1 MPKPGLGQEEHSA
14 RQPLVPE
21 PCDERCP
28 LPQSHAACLEG
39 QCLSTPTTL
48 TLAAC
53 SSWLVVRGGYRTAGA
68 QLMVSWARNFIK
80 LLSTALQ
87 MAEPVLWHHTD
98 NCLTRSLLSQHLG
111 EGVRG
116 SPEQVL
122 AKVFC
127 VRGHQAVHRRE
138 PMVTG

>member
-1 MPKPGLGQEEHSA
+1 MSGVLYHS
-14 RQPLVPE
+14 
-21 PCDERCP
+21 
-28 LPQSHAACLEG
+28 H
-39 QCLSTPTTL
+39 TL
-48 TLAAC
+48 RVWRVSAYLLLQLAAC

-68 QLMVSWARNFIK
+68 QLMVSWARIFIK

-98 NCLTRSLLSQHLG
+98 NSLTRSLLRQHLG

-127 VRGHQAVHRRE
+127 VRGHQAVLRRE

>member
-1 MPKPGLGQEEHSA
+1 MPKPRLGQEEHSA

-21 PCDERCP
+21 PCDGRSP
-28 LPQSHAACLEG
+28 LPHSHAACLEG
-39 QCLSTPTTL
+39 QCLSTRTSL
-48 TLAAC
+48 KLAAC
-53 SSWLVVRGGYRTAGA
+53 SNRLVVGWLQDGGCTADG
-68 QLMVSWARNFIK
+68 QLGSKIHKAV
-80 LLSTALQ
+80 TALQ

-122 AKVFC
+122 AKVLC

-138 PMVTG
+138 SRW